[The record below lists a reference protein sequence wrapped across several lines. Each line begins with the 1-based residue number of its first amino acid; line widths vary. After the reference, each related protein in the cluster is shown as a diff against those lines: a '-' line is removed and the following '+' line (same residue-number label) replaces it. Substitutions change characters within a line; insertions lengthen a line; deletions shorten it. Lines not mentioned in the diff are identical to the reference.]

1 MTDPDDEF
9 YAILLATFREDAEE
23 LLTGITDGLIK
34 LEQAEDHPEPVL
46 IEEVFRKTHS
56 LKGAARAVN
65 LREIESVCLNLENIF
80 SLMKREEFSASAAEF
95 DLFHD
100 SVKSIRNFL
109 TEGEKKSPQPVE
121 IIQRLRASLAERK
134 PTEKSDET
142 FPVQAEEASFFQV
155 PSIRRPGNEEKK
167 PIVPLN
173 PDPAAFAAPS
183 TFLEVKPALHSYAQ
197 YGSDV
202 YHGPAASDTGT
213 VRIAAKKLDRLIIGS
228 DDLLST
234 RLFLTHRMQELDE
247 MISRF
252 SLWRWN
258 HSLVFNDMHLI
269 RDAMYGLNRTSLPP
283 ELLLFLERVCDFLE
297 YDREFVTNLQHDLVA
312 HIHATDLDRSAL
324 EASTTEIADLIH
336 DAVLV
341 PVSSILIPISGQV
354 RESSRSLGKEVDLKT
369 EGGEIEMDR
378 RLLDMLKVP
387 LMHLVNNSVD
397 HGIEYPDEREV
408 LGKPARGQIRI
419 KITAHSGSK
428 VEITLSDDGRG
439 VDREKIR
446 QTAMEKGLLSN
457 EEDSTIDD
465 DEAIWLIFKSGL
477 TTSPMI
483 TDLSGRGLGLAI
495 VEDTITRMG
504 GEVLVTSE
512 QGKGTTFSLILPIRL
527 ATLRGLV
534 IRNGTSHYVVP
545 VQQILQVIR
554 VPPDQ
559 ERKKNVRQMIQ
570 YKGEM
575 LPIIRLSEALKCPDF
590 GTNDPSEEIPVM
602 IVAYGAGKI
611 AYAVDEV
618 IQVQEIVV
626 RPLGTQLRRVKKI
639 TGAAVLGDGK
649 LALVLDPPELI
660 QEGLRL
666 SGQAP
671 IPLPPRKTSGKVLIV
686 EDSVTSRAL
695 LRRTLENAGFQ
706 VTTASDGME
715 AFSILL
721 EEEVDIVVSDVD
733 MPRMNGFSLTEKI
746 RNDERLSHL
755 PVVLV
760 TALDSREDREHGL
773 SSGANAYI
781 QKGTFERSELV
792 RTVKGLLA

>member
-1 MTDPDDEF
+1 MTDSDDEF

-34 LEQAEDHPEPVL
+34 LEQAEDHPEPFL

-80 SLMKREEFSASAAEF
+80 SLMKREEFFASAAEF

-100 SVKSIRNFL
+100 AVKSIRNFL
-109 TEGEKKSPQPVE
+109 SDGEKKSPQPVD
-121 IIQRLRASLAERK
+121 IIQKLRASLAERK
-134 PTEKSDET
+134 PTEKNEKVFS
-142 FPVQAEEASFFQV
+142 VQTEEGPFFQT
-155 PSIRRPGNEEKK
+155 PSIMRQGSEEKK
-167 PIVPLN
+167 PVIPLN
-173 PDPAAFAAPS
+173 PDPAVFAAPS
-183 TFLEVKPALHSYAQ
+183 TFLEVKPALHSAQ
-197 YGSDV
+197 YGSDA
-202 YHGPAASDTGT
+202 PPASDSGT

-228 DDLLST
+228 DNLLST
-234 RLFLTHRMQELDE
+234 RLFLTHRMQELEE

-297 YDREFVTNLQHDLVA
+297 YDREFVTNLQHDLAA

-354 RESSRSLGKEVDLKT
+354 RESSRGLGKEVDLKT

-387 LMHLVNNSVD
+387 LMHLINNSVD
-397 HGIEYPDEREV
+397 HGIEYPDEREA
-408 LGKPARGQIRI
+408 LGKPPRGQIRI

-439 VDREKIR
+439 VDREKIKK
-446 QTAMEKGLLSN
+446 TAIEKGLLSD
-457 EEDSTIDD
+457 EEGTTIDD

-512 QGKGTTFSLILPIRL
+512 KGKGTTFSLILPIRL

-534 IRNGTSHYVVP
+534 IRSGTSHYVVP

-559 ERKKNVRQMIQ
+559 ERKKNVRQMIH

-575 LPIIRLSEALKCPDF
+575 LPIIRLSEALKVLDF
-590 GTNDPSEEIPVM
+590 GTDDPSKEIPVL

-671 IPLPPRKTSGKVLIV
+671 APLPPRKTSGKVLIV

-781 QKGTFERSELV
+781 LKGTFERSELV

>member
-1 MTDPDDEF
+1 MTDSDDEF

-34 LEQAEDHPEPVL
+34 LEQAEDHPEPFL

-80 SLMKREEFSASAAEF
+80 SLMKREEFFASAAEF

-100 SVKSIRNFL
+100 AVKSIRNFL
-109 TEGEKKSPQPVE
+109 SDGEKKSPQPVD
-121 IIQRLRASLAERK
+121 IIQKLRASLAERK
-134 PTEKSDET
+134 PTEKNEEVFS
-142 FPVQAEEASFFQV
+142 VQTEEGPFFQT
-155 PSIRRPGNEEKK
+155 PSIMRQGSEEKK
-167 PIVPLN
+167 PVIPLN
-173 PDPAAFAAPS
+173 PDPAVFAAPS
-183 TFLEVKPALHSYAQ
+183 TFLEVKPALHSAQ
-197 YGSDV
+197 YGSDA
-202 YHGPAASDTGT
+202 YHGPPASDSGT

-228 DDLLST
+228 DNLLST
-234 RLFLTHRMQELDE
+234 RLFLTHRMQELEE

-297 YDREFVTNLQHDLVA
+297 YDREFVTNLQHDLAA

-341 PVSSILIPISGQV
+341 PVSSILIPISGQI
-354 RESSRSLGKEVDLKT
+354 RESSRGLGKEVDLKT

-387 LMHLVNNSVD
+387 MMHLINNSVD
-397 HGIEYPDEREV
+397 HGIEYPDEREAN
-408 LGKPARGQIRI
+408 GKPPRGQIRI

-439 VDREKIR
+439 IDREKIKK
-446 QTAMEKGLLSN
+446 TAIEKGLLSD
-457 EEDSTIDD
+457 EEGTAIDD

-512 QGKGTTFSLILPIRL
+512 KGKGTTFSLILPIRL

-534 IRNGTSHYVVP
+534 IRSGTSYYVVP

-554 VPPDQ
+554 VPLDQ
-559 ERKKNVRQMIQ
+559 EHKKNVRQMIH

-575 LPIIRLSEALKCPDF
+575 LPIIRLSEALKVLDF
-590 GTNDPSEEIPVM
+590 GTDDPSKEIPVL

-671 IPLPPRKTSGKVLIV
+671 APLPPRKTSGKVLIV

-781 QKGTFERSELV
+781 LKGTFERSELV

>member
-1 MTDPDDEF
+1 MTDSDDEF

-34 LEQAEDHPEPVL
+34 LEQAGDHPESTL

-80 SLMKREEFSASAAEF
+80 SLMKRGEFFASAVEF

-100 SVKSIRNFL
+100 AVKSIRNFL
-109 TEGEKKSPQPVE
+109 FEGEKKSPQPVE
-121 IIQRLRASLAERK
+121 IIQRLRACLAERK
-134 PTEKSDET
+134 SAKEKEERS
-142 FPVQAEEASFFQV
+142 PVREGQPKDTQDLSISKQIQEERKSKI
-155 PSIRRPGNEEKK
+155 SLEH
-167 PIVPLN
+167 
-173 PDPAAFAAPS
+173 DPATLAAS
-183 TFLEVKPALHSYAQ
+183 SMFLEVKPATHSYSQ
-197 YGSDV
+197 YGNDS
-202 YHGPAASDTGT
+202 YHGPPVPDTGT

-228 DDLLST
+228 DNLLST
-234 RLFLTHRMQELDE
+234 QLFLTHRIQELQE
-247 MISRF
+247 MMSRF

-258 HSLVFNDMHLI
+258 HSLVFNDMTLI
-269 RDAMYGLNRTSLPP
+269 RDALHGANRTLLPP

-297 YDREFVTNLQHDLVA
+297 YDQEFIKNLQHDLTA
-312 HIHATDLDRSAL
+312 HIHATDIDRSAL

-354 RESSRSLGKEVDLKT
+354 RENSRALGKEVDLKT

-387 LMHLVNNSVD
+387 LMHLINNSVD
-397 HGIEYPDEREV
+397 HGIEYPDERIAV
-408 LGKPARGQIRI
+408 GKPARGLIKI

-439 VDREKIR
+439 IDREKIR
-446 QTAMEKGLLSN
+446 KTAMEKGLLSD
-457 EEDSTIDD
+457 EEKLVND
-465 DEAIWLIFKSGL
+465 DEAIWFIFKSGL

-504 GEVLVTSE
+504 GEVLVSSE
-512 QGKGTTFSLILPIRL
+512 NGKGTTFSLILPIRL
-527 ATLRGLV
+527 ATLRGLI
-534 IRNGTSHYVVP
+534 IRNGTSFYVVP

-554 VPPDQ
+554 VPPDTVQ
-559 ERKKNVRQMIQ
+559 ARNTRQMIQ
-570 YKGEM
+570 YKDESI
-575 LPIIRLSEALKCPDF
+575 PIIRLSEALKTPDF
-590 GTNDPSEEIPVM
+590 ENDEQSDEIPVM

-618 IQVQEIVV
+618 MQVQEIVV
-626 RPLGTQLRRVKKI
+626 RPLGSQLRRVKKI
-639 TGAAVLGDGK
+639 TGAAVLGDGR

-666 SGQAP
+666 SGLAP
-671 IPLPPRKTSGKVLIV
+671 APLPPRKTAGRVLIV

-695 LRRTLENAGFQ
+695 LRRTLENAGFL
-706 VTTASDGME
+706 VRTARDGME

-721 EEEVDIVVSDVD
+721 EDEVDIVVSDVD
-733 MPRMNGFSLTEKI
+733 MPRMNGFTLTQKI
-746 RNDERLSHL
+746 RADERLAHL

-773 SSGANAYI
+773 SSGANAYLM
-781 QKGTFERSELV
+781 KGTFERSELV

>member
-1 MTDPDDEF
+1 MTDSDDEF

-34 LEQAEDHPEPVL
+34 LEQAEDHPEPFL

-80 SLMKREEFSASAAEF
+80 SLMKREEFFASAAEF

-100 SVKSIRNFL
+100 AVKSIRNFL
-109 TEGEKKSPQPVE
+109 SDGEKKSPQPVD
-121 IIQRLRASLAERK
+121 IIQKLRASLAERK
-134 PTEKSDET
+134 PTEKNEKVFS
-142 FPVQAEEASFFQV
+142 VQTEEGPFFQT
-155 PSIRRPGNEEKK
+155 PSIMRQGSEEKK
-167 PIVPLN
+167 PVIPLN
-173 PDPAAFAAPS
+173 PDPAVFAAPS
-183 TFLEVKPALHSYAQ
+183 TFLEVKPALHSAQ
-197 YGSDV
+197 YGS
-202 YHGPAASDTGT
+202 HAPPASDSGT

-228 DDLLST
+228 DNLLST
-234 RLFLTHRMQELDE
+234 RLFLTHRMQELEE

-297 YDREFVTNLQHDLVA
+297 YDREFVTNLQHDLAA

-354 RESSRSLGKEVDLKT
+354 RESSRGLGKEVDLKT

-387 LMHLVNNSVD
+387 LMHLINNSVD
-397 HGIEYPDEREV
+397 HGIEYPDEREA
-408 LGKPARGQIRI
+408 LGKPPRGQIRI

-439 VDREKIR
+439 VDREKIKK
-446 QTAMEKGLLSN
+446 TAIEKGLLSD
-457 EEDSTIDD
+457 EEGTTIDD

-512 QGKGTTFSLILPIRL
+512 KGKGTTFSLILPIRL

-534 IRNGTSHYVVP
+534 IRSGTSHYVVP

-559 ERKKNVRQMIQ
+559 ERKKNVRQMIH

-575 LPIIRLSEALKCPDF
+575 LPIIRLSEALKVLDF
-590 GTNDPSEEIPVM
+590 GTDDPSKEIPVL

-671 IPLPPRKTSGKVLIV
+671 APLPPRKTSGKVLIV

-781 QKGTFERSELV
+781 LKGTFERSELV